1 MAKPANRLW
10 LVLYLA
16 LGAIWGSSFFLIH
29 EVLQALPPIG
39 MSFWRCALG
48 ALTMLVIVALSRTKA
63 NLDLKTILIIGGG
76 GMFMNGIP
84 WMLFGYAQS
93 HVTSILASIINGATP
108 IMTLIALMTIFR
120 SEKTQLHVIIG
131 ILIGAVGLMI
141 ALAAWQGFGENDPLS
156 IAALV
161 GAIACYGIGGPY
173 IRRFVTP
180 LKVPNTVTSFVQLG
194 VSTVFVLPFYL
205 LTEPLFVGEVTPSIA
220 LAMLTL
226 GALGSGIAYVFYYR
240 VIADAGSAIANTV
253 TYITPLVAVF
263 LGVIVLGETLYW
275 YEPVGAV
282 VVILGAAISQGYL
295 TRKKAL
301 T

>member
-1 MAKPANRLW
+1 MSKTAGRGW

-16 LGAIWGSSFFLIH
+16 LGLIWGSSFFLIH
-29 EVLQALPPIG
+29 EVLHAIPPIG

-48 ALTMLVIVALSRTKA
+48 ALTMLAIVLLSRTKIIL
-63 NLDLKTILIIGGG
+63 NLKSVLLIGAG

-120 SEKTQLHVIIG
+120 SEKVKLHVIIG

-156 IAALV
+156 IAALG

-173 IRRFVTP
+173 IRKYVTP
-180 LKVPNTVTSFVQLG
+180 LGVPNTVTSLVQLG

-205 LTEPLFVGEVTPSIA
+205 FTGPLFVGEVTASIA
-220 LAMLTL
+220 WAMFAL
-226 GALGSGIAYVFYYR
+226 GAVGSGIAYVFYYR
-240 VIADAGSAIANTV
+240 VIAEAGSAIANTV

-263 LGVIVLGETLYW
+263 LGVLVLGEPLYW

-295 TRKKAL
+295 TRKARVA
-301 T
+301 

>member
-1 MAKPANRLW
+1 MSKPANRLW
-10 LVLYLA
+10 LALYLS
-16 LGAIWGSSFFLIH
+16 LGVIWGSSFFLIH
-29 EVLQALPPIG
+29 EVLRAVGPIG
-39 MSFWRCALG
+39 MAFWRCFLG
-48 ALTMLVIVALSRTKA
+48 ALTMLVIVLISRTKA
-63 NLDLKTILIIGGG
+63 NLDLKSILLIGGG

-120 SEKTQLHVIIG
+120 SEKTKVHVVVG

-156 IAALV
+156 IVALV
-161 GAIACYGIGGPY
+161 GAIVCYGIGGPY

-180 LKVPNTVTSFVQLG
+180 LGVPNTVTSFVQLG

-205 LTEPLFVGEVTPSIA
+205 FTGPLFVGEVTPSIA
-220 LAMLTL
+220 LAMFTL

-263 LGVIVLGETLYW
+263 LGVLVLGETLYW

-282 VVILGAAISQGYL
+282 VVILGAAISQGYF
-295 TRKKAL
+295 TRKKAVA
-301 T
+301 

>member
-1 MAKPANRLW
+1 MSKTAGRGW

-16 LGAIWGSSFFLIH
+16 LGLIWGSSFFLIH
-29 EVLQALPPIG
+29 EVLHAIPPIG
-39 MSFWRCALG
+39 MSFWRCAFG
-48 ALTMLVIVALSRTKA
+48 ALTMLAIVLLSRTKIIL
-63 NLDLKTILIIGGG
+63 NLKSVLLIGAG

-120 SEKTQLHVIIG
+120 SEKVKLHVIIG

-156 IAALV
+156 IAALG

-173 IRRFVTP
+173 IRKYVTP
-180 LKVPNTVTSFVQLG
+180 LGVPNTVTSFVQLG

-205 LTEPLFVGEVTPSIA
+205 VTGPLFVGEVTTSIA
-220 LAMLTL
+220 LAMFAL
-226 GALGSGIAYVFYYR
+226 GAVGSGIAYVFYYR
-240 VIADAGSAIANTV
+240 VIAEAGSAIANTV

-263 LGVIVLGETLYW
+263 LGVLVLGEPLYW

-295 TRKKAL
+295 TRKARAA
-301 T
+301 

>member
-1 MAKPANRLW
+1 MSKPANRLW

-16 LGAIWGSSFFLIH
+16 LGLIWGSSFFLIH
-29 EVLQALPPIG
+29 EVLRAVPPIG
-39 MSFWRCALG
+39 MSFWRCFLG
-48 ALTMLVIVALSRTKA
+48 ALTMLVIVLISRTKA
-63 NLDLKTILIIGGG
+63 NLDLKSVLLIGGG

-108 IMTLIALMTIFR
+108 IMTLLALMTIFR
-120 SEKTQLHVIIG
+120 SEKTKLHVIIG

-180 LKVPNTVTSFVQLG
+180 IGVPNTVTSFVQLG

-205 LTEPLFVGEVTPSIA
+205 FTGPLFVGEVTPSIA
-220 LAMLTL
+220 LAMFTL

-263 LGVIVLGETLYW
+263 LGVLVLGETLYW

-282 VVILGAAISQGYL
+282 VVILGAAISQGYF
-295 TRKKAL
+295 TRKKAVA
-301 T
+301 

>member
-1 MAKPANRLW
+1 MSKTAGRGW
-10 LVLYLA
+10 LFLYLA
-16 LGAIWGSSFFLIH
+16 LGLIWGSSFFLVH
-29 EVLQALPPIG
+29 EVLHAFPAIG
-39 MSFWRCALG
+39 MAFWRCMLG
-48 ALTMLVIVALSRTKA
+48 SLTMLVIVLASRTRA
-63 NLDLKTILIIGGG
+63 NLNLKTVMLIGAG

-108 IMTLIALMTIFR
+108 IMTLLALMTIFR
-120 SEKTQLHVIIG
+120 SEKTKPHVIVG

-156 IAALV
+156 ILALV

-180 LKVPNTVTSFVQLG
+180 LGVPNTVTSFVQLG
-194 VSTVFVLPFYL
+194 VSALFVLPFYL
-205 LTEPLFVGEVTPSIA
+205 FTGPLFVGEVTPSIA
-220 LAMLTL
+220 WAMFAL
-226 GALGSGIAYVFYYR
+226 GAVGSGIAYVFYYR

-263 LGVIVLGETLYW
+263 LGVLVLGETLYW
-275 YEPVGAV
+275 YEPVGAL

-295 TRKKAL
+295 TRKPKAA
-301 T
+301 

>member
-1 MAKPANRLW
+1 MSKTAGRGW

-16 LGAIWGSSFFLIH
+16 LGLIWGSSFFLIH
-29 EVLQALPPIG
+29 EVLHAIPPIG

-48 ALTMLVIVALSRTKA
+48 ALTMLVIVLLSRTKIHL
-63 NLDLKTILIIGGG
+63 NLKSVLLIGAG

-120 SEKTQLHVIIG
+120 SEKVKLHVIIG

-156 IAALV
+156 IAALG

-173 IRRFVTP
+173 IRKYVTP
-180 LKVPNTVTSFVQLG
+180 LGVPNTVTSLVQLG

-205 LTEPLFVGEVTPSIA
+205 FTGPLFVGEVTTSIA
-220 LAMLTL
+220 LAMFAL
-226 GALGSGIAYVFYYR
+226 GAVGSGIAYVFYYR
-240 VIADAGSAIANTV
+240 VIAEAGSAIANTV

-263 LGVIVLGETLYW
+263 LGVLVLGEPLYW

-295 TRKKAL
+295 TRKPKTA
-301 T
+301 